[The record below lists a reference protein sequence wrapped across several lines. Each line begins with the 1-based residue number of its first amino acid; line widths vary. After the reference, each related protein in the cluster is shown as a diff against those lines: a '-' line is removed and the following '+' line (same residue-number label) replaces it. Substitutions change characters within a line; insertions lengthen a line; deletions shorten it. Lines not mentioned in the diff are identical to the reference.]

1 MSTLGHAVANVG
13 IVCRQNCVLRLVK
26 CQRCTIPHRQYH
38 LWRGIHN
45 KGLNEPLL
53 KNPQAQLKQL
63 QYYSE
68 NQQPKNFFQKLFDQ
82 VQDDL
87 KKNKEIKE
95 NLKKFRE
102 ERKKLEEADALLKA
116 REKFKKVQEETK
128 KSSTVFQK
136 TFEDVKEKVSETV
149 DEVSKS
155 EFGKKSKEFT
165 EELGKTAGKAAET
178 IGSAGEHLAKSQPMK
193 KVAQGVKTVS
203 EELDE
208 LAFSRHRIYKAP
220 EKPMKRSD
228 FRTLVKEER
237 EIKVDDE
244 TTGVTVH
251 KDSKFYQSWQNF
263 KENNAYVNKVFEL
276 KMKYDESDNPAIRVT
291 RAVTD
296 LIGRALGS
304 VLTPSTLSEALTE
317 INKYDPSFT
326 PEGFASFC
334 ETIVV
339 PNILEAMVRAD
350 TEVLKDWLHEAAYN
364 VTSAILK
371 PYIEARYKSYSQI
384 IDIGRV
390 DVLGGQV
397 MEQGPVLLI
406 QFHAHQIECWRD
418 FKNEVVVGS
427 PNDIFKMTYTWA
439 LCRDQEELDPK
450 AAWKLLEFSATK
462 TNVVI

>member
-1 MSTLGHAVANVG
+1 MSTLAHAAGV
-13 IVCRQNCVLRLVK
+13 VCRKNCVLQLTK
-26 CQRCTIPHRQYH
+26 CQRCIVPHRQKHIWGNIQY
-38 LWRGIHN
+38 RG
-45 KGLNEPLL
+45 LSEPLF
-53 KNPQAQLKQL
+53 KTPQLHAKQGRN
-63 QYYSE
+63 YSE
-68 NQQPKNFFQKLFDQ
+68 SQQPKNFFQKFFEQ
-82 VQDDL
+82 VQEDL

-95 NLKKFRE
+95 NLKKFRD

-149 DEVSKS
+149 EEVSKS
-155 EFGKKSKEFT
+155 EFGKKGKEFT
-165 EELGKTAGKAAET
+165 EELGKTAGKARET
-178 IGSAGEHLAKSQPMK
+178 LSSAGESLSKSQPMK
-193 KVAQGVKTVS
+193 KVAEGVKTVS

-208 LAFSRHRIYKAP
+208 LAFSRNKIYKAP
-220 EKPMKRSD
+220 EKLMKRTEL
-228 FRTLVKEER
+228 RTIMKEEK

-244 TTGVTVH
+244 TKGVTVH

-263 KENNAYVNKVFEL
+263 KENNAYLNKMFEL

-291 RAVTD
+291 RALTD
-296 LIGRALGS
+296 LIGKALGT
-304 VLTPSTLSEALTE
+304 VLTPSTLSETLTE

-326 PEGFASFC
+326 PEGFAAFC
-334 ETIVV
+334 ENVVV
-339 PNILEAMVRAD
+339 PNILEAMIRAD
-350 TEVLKDWLHEAAYN
+350 LEVLKDWMHESRLLYLSL
-364 VTSAILK
+364 T
-371 PYIEARYKSYSQI
+371 IEARYKPCSQI

-418 FKNEVVVGS
+418 FKQEVVVGN
-427 PNDIFKMTYTWA
+427 PEEIVKMTYTWA

-450 AAWKLLEFSATK
+450 AAWKLLEFSAMK
-462 TNVVI
+462 TNVII

>member
-1 MSTLGHAVANVG
+1 MSTLGHAAGV
-13 IVCRQNCVLRLVK
+13 VCRKSCVLQLIK
-26 CQRCTIPHRQYH
+26 CQRCLIPRRQNH
-38 LWRGIHN
+38 VCGNVNRGSN
-45 KGLNEPLL
+45 VLQQNSM
-53 KNPQAQLKQL
+53 QAQYKQVRF
-63 QYYSE
+63 YSE
-68 NQQPKNFFQKLFDQ
+68 NQQPRNFFQKLISQ
-82 VQDDL
+82 VQEDL

-102 ERKKLEEADALLKA
+102 ERKSLEESEALLKA

-136 TFEDVKEKVSETV
+136 TFEDVKGKVSETV

-178 IGSAGEHLAKSQPMK
+178 ISSAGEQLAKTQPMK

-208 LAFSRHRIYKAP
+208 LAFSRNRIYKAP
-220 EKPMKRSD
+220 ERPLKRSE
-228 FRTLVKEER
+228 FRTIKKEEK

-244 TTGVTVH
+244 TTGVTLH

-263 KENNAYVNKVFEL
+263 KENNAYLNKMFEL
-276 KMKYDESDNPAIRVT
+276 KMRYDESDNPAIRVT

-304 VLTPSTLSEALTE
+304 VMTPSTLSEALTE

-326 PEGFASFC
+326 PESFASYC

-339 PNILEAMVRAD
+339 PHILEAMIRAD
-350 TEVLKDWLHEAAYN
+350 LEVLKDWLHESAYN

-371 PYIEARYKSYSQI
+371 PYIEARYKPCSQI

-427 PNDIFKMTYTWA
+427 PDDIFKMTYTWA
-439 LCRDQEELDPK
+439 LCRDQDELDPK